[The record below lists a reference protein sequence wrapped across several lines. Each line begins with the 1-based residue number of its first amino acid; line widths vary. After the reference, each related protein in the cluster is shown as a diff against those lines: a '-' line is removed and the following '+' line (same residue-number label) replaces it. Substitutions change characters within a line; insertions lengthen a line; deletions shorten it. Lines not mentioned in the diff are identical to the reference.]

1 MMKSERPSV
10 SSSEKTRNKTHRAM
24 ATSLLII
31 GLGNPGEEYEMTR
44 HNAGAI
50 SVRRL
55 ATHLGVPFET
65 KPKLFAEITETKG
78 KGRRLILACP
88 TTYMNQSGKSAAALS
103 RFFKVPPRAI
113 VVVHDDMDLALG
125 TIKIVENRGAGGH
138 KGVKSVFRALGTQD
152 IARVRIGTMGGGRN
166 QRPGRRA
173 LDDLVVRK
181 LTAEERRA
189 LTRGTRK
196 AAEALETILIEGL
209 ATAMTTYNR

>member
-1 MMKSERPSV
+1 MKSPASLLLFGVFLSATSKHSRSKVSVVNRSLSEDLGLPLSLVKACSAMMKSERPSV
-10 SSSEKTRNKTHRAM
+10 SSSERTRNKTHRAM

-55 ATHLGVPFET
+55 ATHLGVPFEA
-65 KPKLFAEITETKG
+65 KPKLFAEIAEPKG

-138 KGVKSVFRALGTQD
+138 KGVKSVFRALGD
-152 IARVRIGTMGGGRN
+152 
-166 QRPGRRA
+166 
-173 LDDLVVRK
+173 RK
-181 LTAEERRA
+181 SVEL
-189 LTRGTRK
+189 GK
-196 AAEALETILIEGL
+196 EG
-209 ATAMTTYNR
+209 